1 MFSDVCKIYRREEKY
16 LVLNPLVPSWI
27 VTNINGVLLLKLYS
41 EDKTFIDI
49 ATEYGKYAP
58 NIPSVKIIKFL
69 EKAEAERLFE
79 PPVAY
84 FYKPRELK
92 EIFLNITDNC
102 NLKCK
107 FCIVAQRIED
117 KKYMTLDDYK
127 RMLDEAAEIN
137 PKMDIIITGG
147 EALTSPL
154 TVPVAKYVHKI
165 GLNCNTLMTN
175 GTLINESNVDELVSL
190 FNKFSVS
197 LDGSCAEVHDYYRGK
212 GNYDKAVRGIDL
224 LISRGADVAIAMVV
238 TKKNMH
244 DVAKATEKWGD
255 RFYVQ
260 PLFPFG
266 NDKVY
271 EELRLTG
278 RDYYETLSKIPRF
291 VPYVGLLPTV
301 KKRCESKI
309 LPKCGMA
316 DGMLSIS
323 RSGNVY
329 PCNNLHNQK
338 YKLGS
343 IFEQSLSEI
352 YNSPVTD
359 KIKYHTVNEV
369 DSCRKCDLKL
379 ICGGSCQ
386 AHNFCENGDL
396 DIGNNFCEYDKISII
411 NAIFN
416 SAQFQDL

>member
-1 MFSDVCKIYRREEKY
+1 MFTDICKIYRRDEKY
-16 LVLNPLVPSWI
+16 LVLNPLVPSWL
-27 VTNINGVLLLKLYS
+27 VTNINGVLLLKLYA
-41 EDKTFIDI
+41 EDKTFDDI
-49 ATEYGKYAP
+49 ATEYEKYAP
-58 NIPSVKIIKFL
+58 NIPSSTVVKFL
-69 EKAEAERLFE
+69 QKAQGEQLFDMPE
-79 PPVAY
+79 EY
-84 FYKPRELK
+84 IYTPRPLQ
-92 EIFLNITDNC
+92 EICLNITDNC
-102 NLKCK
+102 NLHCI

-117 KKYMTLDDYK
+117 KKHMTLDDYK
-127 RMLDEAAEIN
+127 RVLNEAAEIN

-147 EALTSPL
+147 EALTSSL
-154 TVPVAKYVHKI
+154 TIPVAKYIHEI
-165 GLNCNTLMTN
+165 GLTCRTLMTN
-175 GTLINESNVDELVSL
+175 ATLINDNNVDELVKL
-190 FNKFSVS
+190 FNKFSIS
-197 LDGSCAEVHDYYRGK
+197 LDGSCAEIHDYYRGK
-212 GNYDKAVRGIDL
+212 GNYDKAVRGIEL

-244 DVAKATEKWGD
+244 DVAKATKKWGE

-266 NDKVY
+266 NDKIY
-271 EELRLTG
+271 EKLRLTG

-291 VPYVGLLPTV
+291 VPYVGLLPIA
-301 KKRCESKI
+301 KNRGKNQI

-323 RSGNVY
+323 CSGNVY

-338 YKLGS
+338 YKLGN
-343 IFEQSLSEI
+343 IFEQSLTEI
-352 YNSPVTD
+352 YNSPVAE
-359 KIKYHTVNEV
+359 KIKYHTVNEI

-386 AHNFCENGDL
+386 ARNFCENGDL
-396 DIGNNFCEYDKISII
+396 DKGSNFCEYDRISII